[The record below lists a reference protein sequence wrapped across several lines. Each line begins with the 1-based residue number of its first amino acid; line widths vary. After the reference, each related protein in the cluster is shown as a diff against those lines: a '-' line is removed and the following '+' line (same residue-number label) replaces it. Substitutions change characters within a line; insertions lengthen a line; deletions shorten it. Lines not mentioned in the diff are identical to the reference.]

1 MLAARNHVWILVL
14 ASLALTTCLVLV
26 AGLSVSFDNAWN
38 AALFCILGMACGHF
52 YRPGT
57 AIWIDRLVAAIE
69 CLALL
74 SAATLLGG
82 VASYAA
88 AALGQGY
95 IDDTLVALDAVAK
108 LDWLAFWNFVLAH
121 PRIDR
126 ALHYAYGSIFV
137 FPTVMLLALAF
148 TGKATHA
155 HRFIAAFLI
164 SLALTNLIFLFTPSK
179 SAALYFLG
187 SHAPNLPPSGAIHI
201 PIIEALRSGAMQTI
215 PLADMHGLINFPSFH
230 TTAAIL
236 FIWGAWQVR
245 WLRAIGVIVNGA
257 MLIATP
263 IHGGHYFVDLFGG
276 FIVAGIAILIARRLK
291 APAAIVEQQ
300 PIQPESHP
308 GIVATPALLR

>member
-1 MLAARNHVWILVL
+1 MLTARNHVWTLVL
-14 ASLALTTCLVLV
+14 ASLALATCLVLA
-26 AGLSVSFDNAWN
+26 AGLSVSFVNAWN
-38 AALFCILGMACGHF
+38 ALLFCVLGMLCGHF
-52 YRPGT
+52 YRPGA
-57 AIWIDRLVAAIE
+57 AIWIDRLVIALE

-74 SAATLLGG
+74 SATTLLGG

-95 IDDTLVALDAVAK
+95 IDDQLVALDAMSK

-121 PRIDR
+121 PSIDH

-155 HRFIAAFLI
+155 HRFIAAFAI
-164 SLALTNLIFLFTPSK
+164 SLALTNIIFLFTPSK

-187 SHAPNLPPSGAIHI
+187 SDAPNLPPSGAIHI
-201 PIIEALRSGAMQTI
+201 PIIEALRSGAMRAI

-236 FIWGAWQVR
+236 FIWGAWQVP
-245 WLRAIGVIVNGA
+245 WLRAIGVAVNGA

-276 FIVAGIAILIARRLK
+276 MIVAAIAILIARRLK
-291 APAAIVEQQ
+291 APTGIAAPQ
-300 PIQPESHP
+300 PALATPHTGATP
-308 GIVATPALLR
+308 TPALLR